1 MSKKITSCDVRMYT
15 MGTGDC
21 FILSFKSNDDKPK
34 FQLMIDCGVQNIS
47 GTNMAP
53 YAKDIIKYTEGEVD
67 ALLITH
73 EHQDHVLGFQRSEEL
88 FVNEFKIKELW
99 LPWTENETDEFVK
112 KWKDE
117 FGKKK
122 KALAL
127 ASDMLNKN
135 TKKSLFKKIYGVGH
149 NGARS
154 LSAREG
160 ISDALMELSNLNTD
174 PIGTAGKYIGG
185 LKGMRVVKEK
195 LQKERVRFLETG
207 SIIENIE
214 GLDNIRIYILGP
226 PKMWT
231 DVKQVHGK
239 EGETYKHNK
248 ELELVRGFS
257 SLPFEE
263 DDWESYP
270 FVSDHIADFSIQEG
284 KSKGEKN
291 NSLVLEYEKPENN
304 YRRIDYDW
312 LMSAANLSLRL
323 TRGTNNLSTVLAI
336 EFIDSGKVMLFPGDA
351 EYGSWKSWHEIKW
364 DEKGKDGTTHLTTD
378 LLNRTVFYKVAHH
391 MSHNGT
397 AKEKGIDMMTN
408 KELVAMAT
416 LDYNVIS
423 KSWKNTMPNR
433 GLVRDLLNKTKGKL
447 IILNPK
453 GLHFDK
459 AEKIKL
465 EDEIKRRLNELNKT
479 KRDEFKNNF
488 NREDLFVQFTVDG
501 K

>member
-1 MSKKITSCDVRMYT
+1 

-21 FILSFKSNDDKPK
+21 FVLSFKSNDDKSK
-34 FQLMIDCGVQNIS
+34 FQLMIDCGVQNIKGEKMKS
-47 GTNMAP
+47 
-53 YAKDIIKYTEGEVD
+53 YAEDIIEHTGGEVD

-73 EHQDHVLGFQRSEEL
+73 EHQDHVLGFQRSEDL
-88 FVNEFKIKELW
+88 FVNKFRIKELW
-99 LPWTENETDEFVK
+99 LPWTENETDELVK

-127 ASDMLNKN
+127 ASNMLNKN
-135 TKKSLFKKIYGVGH
+135 TKKSLFKKIYGGGH

-174 PIGTAGKYIGG
+174 PLGVTDEYIGG

-195 LQKERVRFLETG
+195 LQKESVRFLETG
-207 SIIENIE
+207 SVIENIE

-231 DVKQVHGK
+231 DVKQEHGK

-263 DDWESYP
+263 DEWESYP
-270 FVSDHIADFSIQEG
+270 FTSDHIAGFSLQDG
-284 KSKGEKN
+284 TDKN
-291 NSLVLEYEKPENN
+291 KKKNSIATEYEKSENN

-323 TRGTNNLSTVLAI
+323 TRGINNLSAVLAI
-336 EFIDSGKVMLFPGDA
+336 EFVDSGKVMLFPGDA

-364 DEKGKDGTTHLTTD
+364 DKKGKDGTTHLTTD

-397 AKEKGIDMMTN
+397 AKEKGIDLMTN
-408 KELVAMAT
+408 SELTAMAT
-416 LDYNVIS
+416 LDYEVIS
-423 KSWKNTMPNR
+423 KTWKNTMPNR

-465 EDEIKRRLNELNKT
+465 EDEIKRRLNELSKA
-479 KRDEFKNNF
+479 KRNEFKNNF